1 MHLQTDKLRG
11 QSRWSI
17 FEKRGKDWIR
27 MSNKSYFKT
36 TAQMVWF
43 DTLIEP
49 YTKPENCKGER
60 KLRKVVH

>member
-1 MHLQTDKLRG
+1 
-11 QSRWSI
+11 
-17 FEKRGKDWIR
+17 